1 MLTLRFSIQR
11 YLPEQDRI
19 PRMQLYELALAQMP
33 RDWML
38 LDALE
43 HLRQQDPTL
52 AFRSSCKEGVC
63 GSDGMNVNGKNRL
76 SCITRL
82 STVWDEVKDKDGI
95 IKIHPLPGLPIIRDL
110 VVDMNQFFQHY
121 AAVQPWLIPPAGDRD
136 HELLQTPTQRAELE
150 GLYECILCACCT
162 TSCPAFWWNP
172 DKFHGP
178 AALLAAQRFVSD
190 SRDQHTQT
198 RLQALDDA
206 YGTFRC
212 RNIQNCT
219 ANCPK
224 GLDPSGAIRALKRKM
239 LTE

>member
-95 IKIHPLPGLPIIRDL
+95 IKIHPLPGLPL
-110 VVDMNQFFQHY
+110 T
-121 AAVQPWLIPPAGDRD
+121 PLPCWAGRSR
-136 HELLQTPTQRAELE
+136 HAHS
-150 GLYECILCACCT
+150 G
-162 TSCPAFWWNP
+162 F
-172 DKFHGP
+172 
-178 AALLAAQRFVSD
+178 AQ
-190 SRDQHTQT
+190 
-198 RLQALDDA
+198 
-206 YGTFRC
+206 
-212 RNIQNCT
+212 
-219 ANCPK
+219 
-224 GLDPSGAIRALKRKM
+224 
-239 LTE
+239 